1 VDDILD
7 VSRIIAG
14 KLRVNVQKIDL
25 HAVARAALDAVRPA
39 AEAKGVLLIADLQPG
54 SGEFC
59 GDPDRIQQVI
69 WNLLSNA
76 IKFTPR
82 EGRVEL
88 RIERVRSEVQLTV
101 QDTGSGIAQA
111 FLPHVFNRFWQADS
125 SMTRAQGGLGLGLAI
140 VRHLVEVHGG
150 TVSAESE
157 GEGRG
162 ACFSVRMPLRAVAPD
177 APPPAREGAQAV
189 AARAPEA
196 PVHDLLA
203 GLDVLV
209 VDDEADARDLVAA
222 VLASCGATVRTAAS
236 VDEAIAMLRQ
246 QRPDVL
252 VSDIGLPTE
261 DGFALI
267 RRVREIDRDL
277 PAAALTAYAGPDD
290 RRRALVAGFQ
300 AHVSKPVEPSE
311 LALLVASLAGR
322 VSEPPGAEV
331 RQRAVPV

>member
-1 VDDILD
+1 D

-14 KLRVNVQKIDL
+14 KLRVNIQKIDL

-39 AEAKGVLLIADLQPG
+39 AEAKGVLLVAELQPG
-54 SGEFC
+54 SAEFC

-82 EGRVEL
+82 DGRVEL

-101 QDTGSGIAQA
+101 QDTGAGIARPYLA
-111 FLPHVFNRFWQADS
+111 HVFNRFWQADS

-150 TVSAESE
+150 TVAAESE
-157 GEGRG
+157 GEGHG
-162 ACFSVRMPLRAVAPD
+162 ARFSVRMPLRAVAPD
-177 APPPAREGAQAV
+177 APAPAREGAQEV

-196 PVHDLLA
+196 PARDLLA

-222 VLASCGATVRTAAS
+222 VLSSCGASVRTAAS
-236 VDEAIAMLRQ
+236 VDEAIALLQQ
-246 QRPDVL
+246 QRPNVL
-252 VSDIGLPTE
+252 LSDIGLPTE

-267 RRVREIDRDL
+267 RRVREIDRDV
-277 PAAALTAYAGPDD
+277 PAAALTAYAGADD

-322 VSEPPGAEV
+322 APELTESEAPEV
-331 RQRAVPV
+331 QQRAVPV